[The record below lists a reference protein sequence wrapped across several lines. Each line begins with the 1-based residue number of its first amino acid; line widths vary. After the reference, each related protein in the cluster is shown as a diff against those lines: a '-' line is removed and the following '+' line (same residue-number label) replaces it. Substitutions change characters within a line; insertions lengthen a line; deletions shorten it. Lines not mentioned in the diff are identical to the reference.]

1 MRNNRYG
8 NKIRDILQPMGLF
21 PIIPKRAWLNI
32 PRLRSFIPRLEI
44 TPAQITE
51 LAGQDV
57 IKQLWFKM
65 VAVLQGVMNQMK
77 NSTKKILVIGIIVLF
92 IASTGAGALA
102 GIL

>member
-1 MRNNRYG
+1 
-8 NKIRDILQPMGLF
+8 
-21 PIIPKRAWLNI
+21 
-32 PRLRSFIPRLEI
+32 
-44 TPAQITE
+44 
-51 LAGQDV
+51 
-57 IKQLWFKM
+57 M